1 MSSRAET
8 VFRPETVFRFLTEH
22 RALVLAVHAI
32 LLVVALSGLRN
43 LRADYSADQFFLFGG
58 PEREVFDEFK
68 SHFPRGDLQVS
79 ALLEVTGLF
88 GLEEFSTLQRLAESF
103 RAAGLDDVRWI
114 GETEFFEE
122 TIEDGEPVV
131 TFVRLADEVGSE
143 AGLTEAR
150 LRSIVEA
157 RRDHPLFSGSLW
169 NRDLTVFAVHGYLDP
184 GENNDPRRRQL
195 TRDLEAG
202 IAEMPPG
209 AGRIV
214 LSGLPILRV
223 TVPLALESDLVKL
236 LGLGSLFS
244 LAVLLVYF
252 QRVRLVLLCFAAV
265 LPAIVL
271 TLGGM
276 GLVGRQ
282 ISVLTGSMPI
292 VVLVVG
298 ISDATHLLV
307 GTRRRWKEGLSV
319 RDATV
324 DTFSSLSSACF
335 FTSLTTALGFLGL
348 VATRIGVIVDFGVV
362 TAIAVLLTYLV
373 TLTLLPVLLTFAT
386 DLGPRESRADE
397 WCRAIVRG
405 VERTI
410 HMRPG
415 PVISIFA
422 VCLFGGL
429 LLGAGL
435 RVNALLIDDLKPG
448 DPILE
453 DLRWIEESGY
463 GLFQVNVF
471 LNHGEQPAEHAG
483 HSPEMLQWTED
494 LQSFAQSDPVVLG
507 AMTLPEFVRELG
519 VVAGLDPGS
528 PEIGPFD
535 ARAGPHQWT
544 VENVRELLFLAEL
557 QEEDALEGVYVRE
570 DGVAQMILYVRDGGS
585 PLLIPFLRR
594 LEERLEAVPPPSGT
608 AAVTGTVKLNQVFWD
623 QMIARLLPG
632 VLLSVVLVWVSLAWM
647 FRSVRLG
654 LLALLPNLFPLA
666 MLLGVMRLG
675 GFDLKPS
682 TAIVF
687 SIAFGIVADDTIHF
701 LGALASYRKR
711 SLDLKTQL
719 VEAVR
724 EVGPALILST
734 LVVCAGFS
742 ALTASRFQ
750 VLFLIGL
757 LTAASAVFAV
767 GADLIG
773 FPALLRL
780 VARRPGLRS
789 LLQEKTP

>member
-1 MSSRAET
+1 MSSRA
-8 VFRPETVFRFLTEH
+8 ETVFRFLTEH
-22 RALVLAVHAI
+22 RALVLTGHAV
-32 LLVVALSGLRN
+32 LLVVALSGLRS
-43 LRADYSADQFFLFGG
+43 LRVDYSADQFFLFGG

-68 SHFPRGDLQVS
+68 THFPREDLQIS
-79 ALLEVTGLF
+79 ALLEVTGPF
-88 GLEEFSTLQRLAESF
+88 GLEEFSTLQGLAESF
-103 RAAGLDDVRWI
+103 RDAGLDDVRWI
-114 GETEFFEE
+114 GETDFVTE
-122 TIEDGEPVV
+122 TLADEQPVV
-131 TFVRLADEVGSE
+131 TFARLVDEAD
-143 AGLTEAR
+143 LTEPR

-169 NRDLTVFAVHGYLDP
+169 NHDLTVFGVHGYLDP

-195 TRDLEAG
+195 TRDLEAR
-202 IAEMPPG
+202 IAEMSPD

-214 LSGLPILRV
+214 LNGLPILRV
-223 TVPLALESDLVKL
+223 TIPLALESDLVKL
-236 LGLGSLFS
+236 LGIGSLMS
-244 LAVLLVYF
+244 LTVLLIYF
-252 QRVRLVLLCFAAV
+252 LRVRLALLCFAAV

-282 ISVLTGSMPI
+282 ISVLTSSMPI

-298 ISDATHLLV
+298 IADATHLLV
-307 GTRRRWKEGLSV
+307 GTRRRWKDGLSV

-324 DTFSSLSSACF
+324 DAFSSLSSACF

-386 DLGPRESRADE
+386 DLGPLESRADE
-397 WCRAIVRG
+397 WCRAIVRKI
-405 VERTI
+405 ERTI
-410 HMRPG
+410 PMRPG
-415 PVISIFA
+415 PVVSIFA
-422 VCLFGGL
+422 VCLVGGL

-435 RVNALLIDDLKPG
+435 RVNALLIDDLKSG

-463 GLFQVNVF
+463 GVFQVNVF
-471 LNHGEQPAEHAG
+471 LNHGEQPGEHLG

-519 VVAGLDPGS
+519 VVAGLNPGS
-528 PEIGPFD
+528 SEIGPFD
-535 ARAGPHQWT
+535 PRAGPHQWT

-557 QEEDALEGVYVRE
+557 QGEDALEDVYVRE
-570 DGVAQMILYVRDGGS
+570 DGVAQMVLYVLDGGS
-585 PLLIPFLRR
+585 SRLTPFLRR
-594 LEERLEAVPPPSGT
+594 LEARLEAVPPPSGT
-608 AAVTGTVKLNQVFWD
+608 AAVTGTVKLMQVFWD

-632 VLLSVVLVWVSLAWM
+632 VLLSVMLVWVSLAWM
-647 FRSVRLG
+647 FRSVGLG

-666 MLLGVMRLG
+666 LLLGVMRLG

-701 LGALASYRKR
+701 LGALASYRRR

-734 LVVCAGFS
+734 VVVCAGFS
-742 ALTASRFQ
+742 ALAASRFQ
-750 VLFLIGL
+750 ALLLIGL
-757 LTAASAVFAV
+757 LTSASALFAV

-789 LLQEKTP
+789 PLQEKTPGHGESR

>member
-1 MSSRAET
+1 MSFRA
-8 VFRPETVFRFLTEH
+8 ETVFRFLTEH
-22 RALVLAVHAI
+22 RALVLTGHPA
-32 LLVVALSGLRN
+32 LLVVALSGLRS
-43 LRADYSADQFFLFGG
+43 LRVDYSAEQFFLFGG
-58 PEREVFDEFK
+58 PEREVFEEFK
-68 SHFPRGDLQVS
+68 THFPREDLQVS
-79 ALLEVTGLF
+79 ALLEVTGPF

-103 RAAGLDDVRWI
+103 RTAGLDDVRWI
-114 GETEFFEE
+114 GETDFVEE
-122 TIEDGEPVV
+122 TLEDEQPVV
-131 TFVRLADEVGSE
+131 TFVRLVDEAD
-143 AGLTEAR
+143 LTETR

-169 NRDLTVFAVHGYLDP
+169 NHDLTVFGVHGYLEP

-195 TRDLEAG
+195 TRDLEAR
-202 IAEMPPG
+202 IAEMSPDP
-209 AGRIV
+209 GRIV
-214 LSGLPILRV
+214 LNGLPILRV
-223 TVPLALESDLVKL
+223 TIPLALESDLVKL
-236 LGLGSLFS
+236 LGIGSLIS
-244 LAVLLVYF
+244 LTVLLLYF
-252 QRVRLVLLCFAAV
+252 LRVRLALLCFAAV

-282 ISVLTGSMPI
+282 ISVLTSSMPI

-298 ISDATHLLV
+298 IADATHLLL
-307 GTRRRWKEGLSV
+307 GTRRRWKDGLSV
-319 RDATV
+319 QDATV
-324 DTFSSLSSACF
+324 DAFSSLSNACF

-386 DLGPRESRADE
+386 DLGPLESRADE
-397 WCRAIVRG
+397 WCRAIVRR
-405 VERTI
+405 VEGTI

-422 VCLFGGL
+422 VILFGGL

-463 GLFQVNVF
+463 GVFQVNVF
-471 LNHGEQPAEHAG
+471 LNHGEQPG
-483 HSPEMLQWTED
+483 HTPEMLQWTED

-535 ARAGPHQWT
+535 ARAGPHRWT

-557 QEEDALEGVYVRE
+557 QGEDALEEVYVRE
-570 DGVAQMILYVRDGGS
+570 DGVAQMILYVLDGGS
-585 PLLIPFLRR
+585 SRLTPFLRR
-594 LEERLEAVPPPSGT
+594 LEERIEAVPPPSGT
-608 AAVTGTVKLNQVFWD
+608 AAVTGTVKLMQVFWD

-632 VLLSVVLVWVSLAWM
+632 VLLSVVLVWVSLTWM

-666 MLLGVMRLG
+666 LLLGVMRLG

-711 SLDLKTQL
+711 RVDLKTQL

-742 ALTASRFQ
+742 VLAASRFQ
-750 VLFLIGL
+750 ALFLIGL
-757 LTAASAVFAV
+757 LTAASALFAV

-789 LLQEKTP
+789 LLQEKTQ

>member
-1 MSSRAET
+1 M
-8 VFRPETVFRFLTEH
+8 
-22 RALVLAVHAI
+22 
-32 LLVVALSGLRN
+32 
-43 LRADYSADQFFLFGG
+43 
-58 PEREVFDEFK
+58 
-68 SHFPRGDLQVS
+68 
-79 ALLEVTGLF
+79 LEVTGPF

-114 GETEFFEE
+114 RETDFIEE
-122 TIEDGEPVV
+122 TIEDGQPAV
-131 TFVRLADEVGSE
+131 TFVRLADEG
-143 AGLTEAR
+143 GLTESR

-169 NRDLTVFAVHGYLDP
+169 NHDLTVFGVHGYLDP
-184 GENNDPRRRQL
+184 GENNDPRRREL
-195 TRDLEAG
+195 TRDLEAR
-202 IAEMPPG
+202 IAEISPD

-214 LSGLPILRV
+214 LNGLPILRV
-223 TVPLALESDLVKL
+223 TIPLALESDLVKL
-236 LGLGSLFS
+236 LGIGSLIS
-244 LAVLLVYF
+244 LAVLFAYF
-252 QRVRLVLLCFAAV
+252 LRVRLVLLCFAAV

-282 ISVLTGSMPI
+282 ISVLTSSMPI

-298 ISDATHLLV
+298 IADATHLLV
-307 GTRRRWKEGLSV
+307 GTRRRWKDGLSV

-324 DTFSSLSSACF
+324 DAFSSLSSACF

-348 VATRIGVIVDFGVV
+348 VATRIGLIMDFGVI
-362 TAIAVLLTYLV
+362 TAIAVLLTYLA
-373 TLTLLPVLLTFAT
+373 TLTLLPVLLTYAT

-422 VCLFGGL
+422 ACLFGGL

-448 DPILE
+448 DPILN

-463 GLFQVNVF
+463 GVFQVNVF
-471 LNHGEQPAEHAG
+471 LNHGEQPAGQPGEQSG

-535 ARAGPHQWT
+535 PRAGPHQWT

-557 QEEDALEGVYVRE
+557 QGEDALEEVYVRE
-570 DGVAQMILYVRDGGS
+570 DGVAQMVLYVLDGGS
-585 PLLIPFLRR
+585 PRLTPFLRR

-608 AAVTGTVKLNQVFWD
+608 AAVTGTVKLTQVFWD

-666 MLLGVMRLG
+666 LLLGVMRLG

-701 LGALASYRKR
+701 LGALASHRRR

-734 LVVCAGFS
+734 VVVCAGFS
-742 ALTASRFQ
+742 ALAASRFEA
-750 VLFLIGL
+750 LLLIGI
-757 LTAASAVFAV
+757 LTAAAALFAV

-789 LLQEKTP
+789 LFQEKTP

>member
-8 VFRPETVFRFLTEH
+8 VSRPETVFRFLTEH

-195 TRDLEAG
+195 TRDLEAR

-557 QEEDALEGVYVRE
+557 QEEDALEGVYVR
-570 DGVAQMILYVRDGGS
+570 
-585 PLLIPFLRR
+585 
-594 LEERLEAVPPPSGT
+594 
-608 AAVTGTVKLNQVFWD
+608 
-623 QMIARLLPG
+623 
-632 VLLSVVLVWVSLAWM
+632 
-647 FRSVRLG
+647 
-654 LLALLPNLFPLA
+654 
-666 MLLGVMRLG
+666 
-675 GFDLKPS
+675 
-682 TAIVF
+682 
-687 SIAFGIVADDTIHF
+687 
-701 LGALASYRKR
+701 
-711 SLDLKTQL
+711 
-719 VEAVR
+719 
-724 EVGPALILST
+724 
-734 LVVCAGFS
+734 
-742 ALTASRFQ
+742 
-750 VLFLIGL
+750 
-757 LTAASAVFAV
+757 
-767 GADLIG
+767 
-773 FPALLRL
+773 
-780 VARRPGLRS
+780 
-789 LLQEKTP
+789 